1 MRSLVELAKK
11 HDLWLISDE
20 IYEDLIFAGEHV
32 PAARFDAERVI
43 TVSGVSKSY
52 AMTGWRIGWAITN
65 PELVAL
71 CGKIQEAL
79 VSCPPAISQAAAE
92 AAVRGPQDAVE
103 EMRAAYQRRRDLVRE
118 ILEPV
123 GLLPTIPEG
132 AFYAMVDLRGAG
144 IPSRDLSR
152 MLLEEERVAAAPG
165 STFGDVA
172 EGMVRISL
180 ATADDDL
187 AEGCRRIVRFAER
200 HGALPLAGTVAQR
213 GAEHLSH
220 RRGARRARGK
230 GRGRRMILLTI
241 RDGDN
246 LRLGVK
252 TARGVID
259 VAAAQAAL
267 GQGQGDGRLPQ
278 TVEAAIAGGEAARS
292 ALADLVAR
300 AEAADATGSP
310 WLMDE
315 ESLTL
320 GPAVPNPG
328 KIVCVGLNYR
338 KHAEETGAAIPTSPV
353 LFSKFSNTVAGPD
366 EDVPL
371 TDAATQYDYEV
382 ELAVVMGETTKN
394 VSAADA
400 LNTVFGYAT
409 ANDLSARDLQNR
421 TSQWMLGKTMDKF
434 MPIGPYLV
442 TADQVGGSPKTRHP
456 HLAERRVA
464 AELEHRR
471 HDLPGGGA
479 HRLHQPPF
487 HARAR

>member
-1 MRSLVELAKK
+1 
-11 HDLWLISDE
+11 
-20 IYEDLIFAGEHV
+20 
-32 PAARFDAERVI
+32 
-43 TVSGVSKSY
+43 
-52 AMTGWRIGWAITN
+52 
-65 PELVAL
+65 
-71 CGKIQEAL
+71 
-79 VSCPPAISQAAAE
+79 
-92 AAVRGPQDAVE
+92 
-103 EMRAAYQRRRDLVRE
+103 
-118 ILEPV
+118 
-123 GLLPTIPEG
+123 
-132 AFYAMVDLRGAG
+132 
-144 IPSRDLSR
+144 
-152 MLLEEERVAAAPG
+152 
-165 STFGDVA
+165 
-172 EGMVRISL
+172 
-180 ATADDDL
+180 
-187 AEGCRRIVRFAER
+187 
-200 HGALPLAGTVAQR
+200 
-213 GAEHLSH
+213 
-220 RRGARRARGK
+220 
-230 GRGRRMILLTI
+230 MILLTI
-241 RDGDN
+241 RDGDD

-267 GQGQGDGRLPQ
+267 GQDQGDGRLPQ
-278 TVEAAIAGGEAARS
+278 TVEAAITGGEAARS
-292 ALADLVAR
+292 ALTDLVAR

-315 ESLTL
+315 GSLTL
-320 GPAVPNPG
+320 GPSVPNPG

-442 TADQVGGSPKTRHP
+442 TADEVGDPQK
-456 HLAERRVA
+456 LAIRTWLNGELRQDSNTDDMIFPV
-464 AELEHRR
+464 AELIAYISR
-471 HDLPGGGA
+471 HFTLEPGDVIITGTPEGVILGMA
-479 HRLHQPPF
+479 EKRWMVPGDVVEVEVDGLGKLRNRMV
-487 HARAR
+487 AG